1 MSIKSTNKVLI
12 PIDFSDDSQAAMDE
26 GVILAKMLGAEAT
39 IIHIIHDSL
48 IEPGIYFDK
57 KKKKKK
63 LLNQIDE
70 AAQEK
75 LAEYLQENGV
85 IKKAKELGVKLD
97 AHCRR
102 GLPAAQIIRAI
113 EKKDYGLIVM
123 GSSGRTGLSNILL
136 GSVAER
142 VVQQSPV
149 PVLVVK
155 KKNKK

>member
-1 MSIKSTNKVLI
+1 VSIKSTKKVLI
-12 PIDFSDDSQAAMDE
+12 PIDFSADSQVAIDE
-26 GVILAKMLGAEAT
+26 GVVLAKLLGAEAT
-39 IIHIIHDSL
+39 IYHVIHDSL
-48 IEPGIYFDK
+48 DEPGIYADQ

-63 LLNQIDE
+63 LMHQIDE

-75 LAEYLQENGV
+75 MAEYLKKNGV
-85 IKKAKELGVKLD
+85 TKKAKELGVKLD
-97 AHCRR
+97 VSCRR
-102 GLPAAQIIRAI
+102 GLPVAQIIHLV

-123 GSSGRTGLSNILL
+123 GSSGRTGLANILL

-155 KKNKK
+155 KKKKK